1 MRTLACIKE
10 FREAVC
16 RLIRESDIPGIGEN
30 VYSARMESAWPEE
43 SAFAVVYTPNVS
55 FDDARTSPRF
65 YQAKMDLLVDVYARA
80 TTCEHDD
87 GGEVSDVNG
96 FLDDSA
102 QKIVEALQPVER
114 RVGPFGGMVKRF
126 VLTSFANNLNEA
138 GETFRGSVRIRFTA
152 EFAVCV
158 TNGTAKDEFITAK
171 NTLKMGDG
179 NESEQKFDTKPR
191 SVHA

>member
-30 VYSARMESAWPEE
+30 VYSARMDSAWPEE
-43 SAFAVVYTPNVS
+43 SAFAVVYTPNVN
-55 FDDARTSPRF
+55 FEDARTSPRF
-65 YQAKMDLLVDVYARA
+65 YQAKMDLLVDVYARSS
-80 TTCEHDD
+80 TCEHDD

-126 VLTSFANNLNEA
+126 VLTAFSNNLNEA
-138 GETFRGSVRIRFTA
+138 GETFRGSVRIRFMA
-152 EFAVCV
+152 EFAICV
-158 TNGTAKDEFITAK
+158 TNGNAKDEFITAK

-191 SVHA
+191 RGHA